1 MGKVISFGDSFVVG
15 LGTDRE
21 YEQSLTGAHPD
32 WDTMSETD
40 KNKQREKVNIFRRAN
55 SFTAFFSSKMK
66 MECIN
71 LGRIGCDNQVLLMRY
86 SNMI

>member
-1 MGKVISFGDSFVVG
+1 MGKVISFGDSFIPG

-21 YEQSLTGAHPD
+21 YEQSLTGGHPD

-40 KNKQREKVNIFRRAN
+40 KNKQREKVNMFRSN
-55 SFTAFFSSKMK
+55 FLTLFFSSKMK

-71 LGRIGCDNQVLLMRY
+71 LGRIGCDNCKY
-86 SNMI
+86 Y